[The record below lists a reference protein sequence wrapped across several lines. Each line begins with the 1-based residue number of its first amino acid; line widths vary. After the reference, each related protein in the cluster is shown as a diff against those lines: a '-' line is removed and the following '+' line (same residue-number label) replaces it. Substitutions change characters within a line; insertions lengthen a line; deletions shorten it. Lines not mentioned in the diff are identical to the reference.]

1 MKRIVTMIFSALL
14 LLSCGDNKTPEQAA
28 EEYFDRQMKEMDAR
42 QMNRE
47 RYIDSLIN
55 VATGLEGATLRANRQ
70 HALDILR
77 KEYPGMRERW
87 DGVQRSIDNMEIY

>member
-1 MKRIVTMIFSALL
+1 MKRFATMIFAALL
-14 LLSCGDNKTPEQAA
+14 MLSCGDNKTPEQAA
-28 EEYFDRQMKEMDAR
+28 QESLDREMKELEDR

-77 KEYPGMRERW
+77 KEYPGMQERF
-87 DGVQRSIDNMEIY
+87 DEIQRSIDNMEIY

>member
-1 MKRIVTMIFSALL
+1 MFAALM

-28 EEYFDRQMKEMDAR
+28 QESLDREMKELEDK

-77 KEYPGMRERW
+77 KEYPGMQERF
-87 DGVQRSIDNMEIY
+87 DEIQRSIDNMEIY

>member
-1 MKRIVTMIFSALL
+1 MKKFATMIFAALM

-28 EEYFDRQMKEMDAR
+28 QESLDREMKELEDK

-77 KEYPGMRERW
+77 KEYPGMQERF
-87 DGVQRSIDNMEIY
+87 DEIQRSIDNMEIY